1 MASRAP
7 VANFPVFVDRFARK
21 TGCVR
26 FCRTSSLEQPLTLFD
41 TTNRPGSVSGV
52 EPFLPLIASV
62 DKGVRSRA
70 NVSKKKT
77 TTTTKLRPRTAVA
90 HCLSG
95 NNTSVSIALNSH
107 VAVDAVYGR
116 NATVQLTSRYSS

>member
-70 NVSKKKT
+70 NVSKKK
-77 TTTTKLRPRTAVA
+77 
-90 HCLSG
+90 
-95 NNTSVSIALNSH
+95 NNNNDQTPAPHGCSALLEWKQYFGEHRAEQPCSC
-107 VAVDAVYGR
+107 
-116 NATVQLTSRYSS
+116 